1 MSGRGNSNA
10 RGERVMGLGVLL
22 LAVQV
27 IGTCH
32 KSAERRSQ
40 VLPTPARRAPVYLAV
55 QKLTESSFP
64 RVH

>member
-1 MSGRGNSNA
+1 MSGRGDSNA

-40 VLPTPARRAPVYLAV
+40 CCQPPRA
-55 QKLTESSFP
+55 
-64 RVH
+64 VHPFTLLYKS